1 MGKWLVAWAALFS
14 FAPEVA
20 DAHMAW
26 TGGGAFWGGFLHPLT
41 SVDEVCFLVALG
53 IWLTFNEPHARLWGV
68 GVVAVVPALAAV
80 IVWWTG
86 REFST
91 LPGMAA
97 LMIVAG
103 LGAAVRLKIPAAPL
117 AAFAG
122 LGAALIGAETG
133 QAASGLSPGGFII
146 GASLSP
152 LMLAIYL
159 LEGLRRLKAEW
170 QGIACR
176 AIASWIAAIGIM
188 MLTFELWQPHV
199 PFR

>member
-14 FAPEVA
+14 LAPEVA

-26 TGGGAFWGGFLHPLT
+26 AGAGAFWGGFLHPLT
-41 SVDEVCFLVALG
+41 SVDQVCFLLALS
-53 IWLTFNEPHARLWGV
+53 IWLMFNEPRARLWAV
-68 GVVAVVPALAAV
+68 GVVAVVPAVAAV
-80 IVWWTG
+80 IVWWSG

-91 LPGMAA
+91 LPGMAT

-103 LGAAVRLKIPAAPL
+103 LAAAVRLKTPPAML
-117 AAFAG
+117 ASFAV

-152 LMLAIYL
+152 LMLSIYL
-159 LEGLRRLKAEW
+159 LEGLRRLRAEW
-170 QGIACR
+170 QSIACR

-188 MLTFELWQPHV
+188 MVTFELWRRHG
-199 PFR
+199 

>member
-1 MGKWLVAWAALFS
+1 MGKWLFAWAALFS
-14 FAPEVA
+14 LAPDAA

-41 SVDEVCFLVALG
+41 SVDEVGFLLALG
-53 IWLTFNEPHARLWGV
+53 IWLMFNEPRARLWAV
-68 GVVAVVPALAAV
+68 GTIAVVPALAA
-80 IVWWTG
+80 IILWRSG
-86 REFST
+86 REFPT

-103 LGAAVRLKIPAAPL
+103 LAGAVRLKAPAALL
-117 AAFAG
+117 AVFAA

-152 LMLAIYL
+152 LMLSVYL

-176 AIASWIAAIGIM
+176 AVASWIAAIGIM
-188 MLTFELWQPHV
+188 MVTFVLWQRHV
-199 PFR
+199 SFG